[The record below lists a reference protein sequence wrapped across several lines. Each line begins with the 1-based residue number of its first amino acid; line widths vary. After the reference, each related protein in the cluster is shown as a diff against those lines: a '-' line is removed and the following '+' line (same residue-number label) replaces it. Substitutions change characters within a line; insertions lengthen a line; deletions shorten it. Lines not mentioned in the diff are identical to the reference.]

1 MVQRVH
7 LIIHTDSTKKSDVAT
22 FRNAALTLK
31 KDYQRHYP
39 ADAVQVEMVHT
50 GRELVEKMNA
60 MPDGSI
66 ASLDIC
72 SHGNQGGIHISRK
85 LAKPVPSGLI
95 QSWAHVKIR
104 ENSDRPQSAEDAK
117 MIEESIHGL
126 YSDRMARK
134 AVSYYYNQTHKMK
147 EADNGEKVDNED
159 TAYISH
165 IDADKFAKDGVFVE
179 FHGCRTAE
187 HVAVFNDYLK
197 ENFACNFS
205 EKIGTRGIVLGHI
218 FNAAPDKNPNG
229 NRDDY
234 RYGKIRSY
242 VNGKLNHD
250 HVERFGLRIPHSSTP
265 A

>member
-1 MVQRVH
+1 MTQHIH
-7 LIIHTDSTKKSDVAT
+7 LIVHTDSSKSSDVAT

-39 ADAVQVEMVHT
+39 KDAVQVEMVYT
-50 GRELVEKMNA
+50 GRELVEKINA
-60 MPDGSI
+60 LPDGSI

-85 LAKPVPSGLI
+85 LAKPVPSGRI
-95 QSWAHVKIR
+95 QRWAHVKIR
-104 ENSDRPQSAEDAK
+104 ENSDRPQTEEDAK

-126 YSDRMARK
+126 YSDRFARK

-147 EADNGEKVDNED
+147 EGEGGVTVDNED
-159 TAYISH
+159 TAYIHH
-165 IDADKFAKDGVFVE
+165 IDADKFASSDVFVE

-205 EKIGTRGIVLGHI
+205 EKIGNRGMVIGHI
-218 FNAAPDKNPNG
+218 HNAAPDKNPNG

-242 VNGKLNHD
+242 VNGKMKDDN
-250 HVERFGLRIPHSSTP
+250 VERAGLQFPGASTP
-265 A
+265 T